1 MKLYFAPLEGIT
13 TYIYRNTHREMFGG
27 CDSYYAPFITPS
39 ENERITRK
47 SLRDILPD
55 NNSETPVVP
64 QIIANNT
71 EVFLNFTEKI
81 KKIGYDE
88 INLNCGCPSG
98 TVVKKSRGAGI
109 LKDAVAL
116 DEFLAGIFNKCEL
129 KISVKTRIGFSSGEE
144 MERLLEIYNKY
155 PIPQLTIHPRTRADF
170 YNGIPDMETFEKA
183 YRSSKNKVCYNGN
196 VFSVDDYKGIEE
208 TYPDLE
214 GIMLGRGAVAN
225 PAIFREIRGGEKLST
240 AELVEFTEILCE
252 NYRFLLQSDVYTLN
266 KLKEIWLYIM
276 WNFPN
281 EKKSLKIMRKTNNLS
296 EFMFTVKN
304 LPELNT

>member
-1 MKLYFAPLEGIT
+1 M
-13 TYIYRNTHREMFGG
+13 
-27 CDSYYAPFITPS
+27 
-39 ENERITRK
+39 
-47 SLRDILPD
+47 
-55 NNSETPVVP
+55 
-64 QIIANNT
+64 
-71 EVFLNFTEKI
+71 
-81 KKIGYDE
+81 
-88 INLNCGCPSG
+88 
-98 TVVKKSRGAGI
+98 KKSRGAGI
-109 LKDAVAL
+109 LKNAVAL
-116 DEFLAGIFNKCEL
+116 DEFLDGIFGKCGI

-170 YNGIPDMETFEKA
+170 YNGIPDMEVFEKA
-183 YRSSKNKVCYNGN
+183 YLNSKNRVCYNGN
-196 VFSVDDYKGIEE
+196 VFSADECRAIEE
-208 TYPDLE
+208 NYPDLE
-214 GIMLGRGAVAN
+214 GVMLGRGAVAN

-240 AELVEFTEILCE
+240 AELVEFTERLCE